1 MKIDSDSFRLK
12 SFYDIDW
19 RAIENLSEM
28 NKFIHYSLNSFFII
42 FLRKYIMHTKS
53 VAMKIFQA
61 TSPFDRN
68 HKSIRSIA

>member
-42 FLRKYIMHTKS
+42 SSENTLCIQNQLR
-53 VAMKIFQA
+53 
-61 TSPFDRN
+61 
-68 HKSIRSIA
+68 